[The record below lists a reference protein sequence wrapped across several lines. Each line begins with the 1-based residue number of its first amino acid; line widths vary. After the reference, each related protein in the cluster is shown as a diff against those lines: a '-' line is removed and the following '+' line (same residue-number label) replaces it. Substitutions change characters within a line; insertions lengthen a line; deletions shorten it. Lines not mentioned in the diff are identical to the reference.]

1 MKDAL
6 FSPVTHKKLKANVEK
21 NYKEF
26 IEDVRE
32 DLKNGFNT
40 DIVDPQ
46 FLDQLNDIVN
56 DVAFDNYSPL
66 KFYWMNLLDNLIYL
80 IQLHEEILSSEEFNE
95 TNEELSAP
103 EEELYHLWR
112 ECEFAEQFL
121 DLFNEGLPVLEI
133 SDQLL
138 PLLENQIIS
147 FYVLHINQYQQEFDD
162 ALIYQA
168 VPELGEFEKRLYL
181 GEGHHIVDLQ
191 KTPESFPSLPIKA
204 FRPENLELWTEVK
217 EEDLKNK
224 IKLNAPSI
232 EIENFSLFVIP
243 SCEQGIKR
251 QKEFQTNIETALKR
265 IKTAAPHLFDVFK
278 SFTHTIIPM
287 KDAGIVSYSMQ
298 SLPGVSSI
306 NMFERDQID
315 LMDDLLH
322 ENGHHYLNTYL
333 NHLDLINEDDELI
346 YYSPWRKALRPIRGI
361 YHSVFTFFWAL
372 ELFHGLIKSID
383 NSHLGFSKAEK
394 TKIHARFLEEYYM
407 LMDCHADL
415 QHAYKSKKITK
426 AGHDLLT
433 DIYNRINGYKKF
445 AQESENSLSELS
457 KSNYKIISELKTD
470 LAKQRIHYGILD
482 A

>member
-6 FSPVTHKKLKANVEK
+6 FSPVTHNKLKANVEK

-80 IQLHEEILSSEEFNE
+80 IQLHEEILAAETFNE

-138 PLLENQIIS
+138 PLLENQIIA

-181 GEGHHIVDLQ
+181 SENHHIVDLA
-191 KTPESFPSLPIKA
+191 KTPDSFPSLPIKA
-204 FRPENLELWTEVK
+204 FRPENLELWLEVK
-217 EEDLKNK
+217 EEDVKNK
-224 IKLNAPSI
+224 IKLNAPSL
-232 EIENFSLFVIP
+232 EIEDLTLFVLP
-243 SCEQGIKR
+243 NCEQGLKK
-251 QKEFQTNIETALKR
+251 QKEFTANIETALKR
-265 IKTAAPHLFDVFK
+265 IKTAAPHLFETFK
-278 SFTHTIIPM
+278 SYTHSIIPM

-298 SLPGVSSI
+298 SLPGFSSI

-346 YYSPWRKALRPIRGI
+346 YFSPWRQALRPIRGI
-361 YHSVFTFFWAL
+361 FHGTFTFYWGL
-372 ELFHGLIKSID
+372 ELFNCLLNDLD
-383 NSHLGFSKAEK
+383 NKKLGFTQAEK
-394 TKIHARFLEEYYM
+394 IKIQTRFLEEYYM
-407 LMDCHADL
+407 LDYCWADVNHAF
-415 QHAYKSKKITK
+415 KNKKITK
-426 AGHDLLT
+426 TGFDLISG
-433 DIYNRINGYKKF
+433 IYKRVHSMEKLVLDVE
-445 AQESENSLSELS
+445 QSLLEQS
-457 KSNYKIISELKTD
+457 KSSMKKISELKTQ
-470 LAKQRIHYGILD
+470 LVNERNQYIN
-482 A
+482 